1 MRSTHRSKKSSHFA
15 ALMLL
20 AGTLTLHS
28 DLTLGQG
35 QIHIHRS
42 ADGTRLFT
50 DRRTVGPDYTYIGSY
65 GRPTA
70 SHACHGVTPR
80 IIAERAEP
88 YATTVR
94 HFATHYA
101 IDPQLVHAVI
111 TVESCFDRF
120 AVSRVGARGLM
131 QLMPGTA
138 QELGVRD
145 SFDATQNI
153 RGGIRYLRQML
164 EQFDDDITLA
174 LAAYNAGPAAVRRHN
189 GVPPFNETRNYITR
203 VMDHYQRLT
212 ASSAGP

>member
-1 MRSTHRSKKSSHFA
+1 MRSIHRSKKSHHIA

-20 AGTLTLHS
+20 AGTLPLHS
-28 DLTLGQG
+28 DPALAQG
-35 QIHIHRS
+35 QIHIHR
-42 ADGTRLFT
+42 APDGTRLFT
-50 DRRTVGPDYTYIGSY
+50 DRRTVGPDHTYVGSY

-70 SHACHGVTPR
+70 SHACHGATPR
-80 IIAERAEP
+80 VLAERAEP
-88 YATTVR
+88 YSTTVR
-94 HFATHYA
+94 HFATHYGV
-101 IDPQLVHAVI
+101 DPQLVHAVI
-111 TVESCFDRF
+111 TVESCFDRM

-131 QLMPGTA
+131 QLMPATA

-164 EQFDDDITLA
+164 EQFDDDLTLA

-189 GVPPFNETRNYITR
+189 GVPPFTETRNYITR

-212 ASSAGP
+212 AANTIP